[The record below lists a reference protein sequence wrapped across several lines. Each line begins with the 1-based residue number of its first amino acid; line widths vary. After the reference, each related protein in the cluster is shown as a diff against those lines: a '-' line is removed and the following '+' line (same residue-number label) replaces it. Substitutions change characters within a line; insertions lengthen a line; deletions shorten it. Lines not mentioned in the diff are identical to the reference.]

1 MVLCSNVADFKGL
14 DNYANTLTP
23 KRGSLTGMD
32 YMISCNYY
40 ISLYIYI
47 VPLILK
53 MYAAVSGSATCLLVH
68 DVMHVMYTSIVLSDH

>member
-1 MVLCSNVADFKGL
+1 MHTHPQTRITD
-14 DNYANTLTP
+14 
-23 KRGSLTGMD
+23 RHD

-53 MYAAVSGSATCLLVH
+53 MYAAVCGSATCLLVH
-68 DVMHVMYTSIVLSDH
+68 DVMHVMYTNIVLSVH